1 VRCFS
6 VPIAFK
12 TSNMKLRVKS
22 TSLALLCLTARL
34 AISAPMDCE
43 VNGKSVNPDHGG
55 TTAGLTG
62 VMRCLDRATKQ
73 LVREQE
79 IQNGAFF
86 GLERFYEK
94 GKLQRDFRTNPKG
107 NKDGI
112 AKTYA
117 NGVLVAEEQY
127 DSGANVGLQKFFF
140 ESGTLKRLSFYEVT
154 KPISASSPFIETQE
168 QASISLNENGKLSDI
183 RCAKKPLIEFG
194 KISDQTLCGF
204 KGTTQ
209 LELFSGDTLTLRK
222 SYLNGENLATVS
234 YWESGKVRSEVFVRE
249 GRLFEFRFNQAGT
262 KIKEIES
269 RLLVSSN
276 GSRRLKELERD
287 FHASGTLTNESRWI
301 DGMLSEEKTWYLN
314 GQPKSQALYQGTAVT
329 RSSFHDNGVLAFRGG
344 YRKSRSSEIG
354 VGEHQSFD
362 DQARL
367 RLVQFY
373 DDKGLINRE
382 RALDEA
388 GAVVR
393 DDTLF
398 EDGSRKAFA
407 K

>member
-1 VRCFS
+1 
-6 VPIAFK
+6 
-12 TSNMKLRVKS
+12 MKFLVKS
-22 TSLALLCLTARL
+22 ALLALLCLTARL
-34 AISAPMDCE
+34 ALSGPMDCE
-43 VNGKSVNPDHGG
+43 VSGKSVNPDHGG

-62 VMRCLDRATKQ
+62 VMRCVDRTTKQ

-117 NGVLVAEEQY
+117 NGVLIAEELY
-127 DSGANVGLQKFFF
+127 ESGANVGLQKFFF
-140 ESGTLKRLSFYEVT
+140 ESGTLKRLGFYEVIR
-154 KPISASSPFIETQE
+154 PISASSPFIETQE
-168 QASISLNENGKLSDI
+168 QTSISFNENGTLSDI

-204 KGTTQ
+204 KGRTQ
-209 LELFSGDTLTLRK
+209 LELFSGDTLSLRR

-234 YWESGKVRSEVFVRE
+234 YWESGKVRSEVFVRD
-249 GRLFEFRFNQAGT
+249 GKIFEYRFSQTGAKT
-262 KIKEIES
+262 KEIES
-269 RLLVSSN
+269 KLLATSGS
-276 GSRRLKELERD
+276 SRRLKELERD
-287 FHASGTLTNESRWI
+287 FHVSGTLTNESRWV
-301 DGMLSEEKTWYLN
+301 DGMLSEEKAWYLN
-314 GQPKSQALYQGTAVT
+314 GQPKSQVFYQGTDVT

-344 YRKSRSSEIG
+344 YRKSRSSEMG

-373 DDKGLINRE
+373 DDKGLVTRE

-393 DDTLF
+393 DDALF

-407 K
+407 R